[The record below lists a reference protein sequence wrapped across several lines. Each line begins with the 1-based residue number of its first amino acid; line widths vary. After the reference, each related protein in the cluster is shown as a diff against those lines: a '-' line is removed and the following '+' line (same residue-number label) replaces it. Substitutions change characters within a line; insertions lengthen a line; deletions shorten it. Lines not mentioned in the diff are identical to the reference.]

1 MDRKRKQQWE
11 SEDPPRSKK
20 SHISDAGG
28 DGGGVSYAPQQM
40 FKSLSDASTDS
51 DSSSSVGSPPP
62 VLYTPMGASMGA
74 SMGATVVSTKP
85 APESSSSGYSSIAQ
99 NMMAKMGYKKGTG
112 LGKLGKGRVEI
123 VEASKQRGRRGLG
136 LKTKG
141 FEPSSEVVWTGDEE
155 ISSKETVEWM
165 EPSQGILTSA
175 EIEEWKVLWDAQKPK
190 LTIDDETEFCDE
202 TLLKTLL
209 DQKTTFDL
217 LDGEEM
223 RQARTRS
230 NPHETIRGGIFLN
243 RAAMKMANMDFVCDY
258 MFTSPKHPDGTP
270 VVKDNELLYFADAC
284 AGPGG
289 FSEYVVWRRTQ
300 SRQKK
305 DFKVKGFGFTL
316 KGSNDFK
323 LEDFYSAPPEFFEP
337 HYGVNGSEG
346 DGDATNSDNQRE
358 FRRFVMEHTGGK
370 GVHFVMAD
378 GGFSVAGQEN
388 IQEILTK
395 QLLLCQFL
403 VAMSIVREGGHF
415 VCKTFDLFTPFSVGL
430 IYVLYRSFE
439 QVSIFKP
446 VTSRPANSERY
457 VICKG
462 RRSGTD
468 PTHDF
473 LFDLNETLN
482 MLKSSKQDVLESVP
496 LDVLRA
502 DDAFMDYIIEQ
513 NERQA
518 ETQTQALAK
527 IQAYVQNSDL
537 IEMEQKRMRDEC
549 LALWGIPGRSRAAPK
564 VPDPATKFDD
574 LCQEDQ
580 GDYGYFCR
588 RAMPLDKETF
598 AQKVKSVYDYRCT
611 VAAGER
617 YFVLG
622 IGRSYVY
629 FWDGKNQ
636 PPRWRKVDRC
646 KLQLPGGTLF
656 EAELIEELKG
666 EGSGQRRMLTAH
678 IVDAMWLAGQDIHS
692 LPYSERLQ
700 RISLFVKAVD
710 RPTRSDLTPLR
721 VKEVFR
727 CQDVTEIME
736 RLVMLV
742 VKGGGR
748 NRRLCYR
755 TDNGRHYMPQGIF
768 FIKTCNDPWTV
779 QWSRSQRRLYFFNT
793 SNRKSVFEYPPESI
807 ASFKACRIHR
817 LLWAWEEG
825 IRLHDLQEMREEPNK
840 LSKDMVLDHIKKQRV
855 VL

>member
-1 MDRKRKQQWE
+1 MDRKRKYDGE
-11 SEDPPRSKK
+11 SDGPPLSKK
-20 SHISDAGG
+20 SNFNDGDDGG
-28 DGGGVSYAPQQM
+28 GGGVSFAPQQM

-51 DSSSSVGSPPP
+51 SDSSSSIGSPPP
-62 VLYTPMGASMGA
+62 LFKPMGLGA
-74 SMGATVVSTKP
+74 SVAPSMAPSKP
-85 APESSSSGYSSIAQ
+85 AAPSSSSGYSSAAQ
-99 NMMAKMGYKKGTG
+99 KMMAKMGYKEGAG
-112 LGKLGKGRVEI
+112 LGKKGKGRVDI

-136 LKTKG
+136 LKTAG
-141 FEPSSEVVWTGDEE
+141 FEPSTEVVWAGDEKV
-155 ISSKETVEWM
+155 SSEETVEWM

-175 EIEEWKVLWDAQKPK
+175 EIEEWKVLWDAQKQK

-202 TLLKTLL
+202 TLLKILL
-209 DQKTTFDL
+209 EQKSTFDR
-217 LDGEEM
+217 LDAEEM

-230 NPHETIRGGIFLN
+230 NPYETIRGGIFLN
-243 RAAMKMANMDFVCDY
+243 RAAMKMANMDFLCDY
-258 MFTSPKHPDGTP
+258 MFTSPKHPDRTP
-270 VVKDNELLYFADAC
+270 VVKDNELLYFADVA

-300 SRQKK
+300 SQTRR
-305 DFKVKGFGFTL
+305 DFRVKGFGFTL
-316 KGSNDFK
+316 KGSCDFK
-323 LEDFYSAPPEFFEP
+323 LENFFSASPEFFEP
-337 HYGVNGSEG
+337 HYGVNGSDG
-346 DGDATNSDNQRE
+346 DGDATNSENQSE
-358 FRRFVMEHTGGK
+358 FRRFVMEHTDGK

-378 GGFSVAGQEN
+378 GGFSVEGQEN
-388 IQEILTK
+388 IQEILNK

-415 VCKTFDLFTPFSVGL
+415 VCKTFDLFTPFSIGL

-439 QVSIFKP
+439 QVSLFKP

-473 LFDLNETLN
+473 LYDLNVTLN
-482 MLKSSKQDVLESVP
+482 MLKPSKQDVLESVP
-496 LDVLRA
+496 LGVLQA
-502 DDAFMDYIIEQ
+502 DDAFMDYVIAQ

-518 ETQTQALAK
+518 ETQTQGLAK

-564 VPDPATKFDD
+564 VPDTATKFSE
-574 LCQEDQ
+574 LCQEDR
-580 GDYGYFCR
+580 GDCGYFCR
-588 RAMPLDKETF
+588 IAMPLDKENF

-611 VAAGER
+611 VSAGER

-622 IGRSYVY
+622 VGRSNVF
-629 FWDGKNQ
+629 FWDGKHQ
-636 PPRWRKVDRC
+636 PPRWRKLEKC
-646 KLQLPGGTLF
+646 KLRLPGDTLF
-656 EAELIEELKG
+656 EAELLEELKG

-678 IVDAMWLAGQDIHS
+678 IIDAMWLAGQDVHS
-692 LPYSERLQ
+692 LPYSERVQ
-700 RISLFVKAVD
+700 RISLFVKAVN

-727 CQDVTEIME
+727 CQDVSEIMD

-748 NRRLCYR
+748 QRRLCYR

-779 QWSRSQRRLYFFNT
+779 QWSRTQKRLYFFNM
-793 SNRKSVFEYPPESI
+793 SNRNSVFEYPPESI

-825 IRLHDLQEMREEPNK
+825 VKVHDQQEMRQDPSK
-840 LSKDMVLDHIKKQRV
+840 LSKEMVLDHIKKQRV

>member
-1 MDRKRKQQWE
+1 
-11 SEDPPRSKK
+11 
-20 SHISDAGG
+20 
-28 DGGGVSYAPQQM
+28 
-40 FKSLSDASTDS
+40 
-51 DSSSSVGSPPP
+51 
-62 VLYTPMGASMGA
+62 
-74 SMGATVVSTKP
+74 
-85 APESSSSGYSSIAQ
+85 
-99 NMMAKMGYKKGTG
+99 MGYKKGTG

-270 VVKDNELLYFADAC
+270 VVNINLAVVLLPSL
-284 AGPGG
+284 G
-289 FSEYVVWRRTQ
+289 V
-300 SRQKK
+300 
-305 DFKVKGFGFTL
+305 
-316 KGSNDFK
+316 
-323 LEDFYSAPPEFFEP
+323 
-337 HYGVNGSEG
+337 VNGSEG

-358 FRRFVMEHTGGK
+358 FRRFVMEHTSGK

-378 GGFSVAGQEN
+378 GGFSVVGQE
-388 IQEILTK
+388 K
-395 QLLLCQFL
+395 C
-403 VAMSIVREGGHF
+403 GHF

-502 DDAFMDYIIEQ
+502 DEAFMDYIIEQ

-617 YFVLG
+617 YFVL
-622 IGRSYVY
+622 
-629 FWDGKNQ
+629 K
-636 PPRWRKVDRC
+636 
-646 KLQLPGGTLF
+646 
-656 EAELIEELKG
+656 
-666 EGSGQRRMLTAH
+666 
-678 IVDAMWLAGQDIHS
+678 
-692 LPYSERLQ
+692 
-700 RISLFVKAVD
+700 
-710 RPTRSDLTPLR
+710 
-721 VKEVFR
+721 
-727 CQDVTEIME
+727 
-736 RLVMLV
+736 
-742 VKGGGR
+742 
-748 NRRLCYR
+748 
-755 TDNGRHYMPQGIF
+755 
-768 FIKTCNDPWTV
+768 
-779 QWSRSQRRLYFFNT
+779 
-793 SNRKSVFEYPPESI
+793 
-807 ASFKACRIHR
+807 
-817 LLWAWEEG
+817 
-825 IRLHDLQEMREEPNK
+825 
-840 LSKDMVLDHIKKQRV
+840 
-855 VL
+855 